1 LKNWT
6 KADDEKLKL
15 LDSYGVAI
23 GDIAKIIGVSYRSV
37 HARLNRIRNMEDNQ
51 EPNDNNEERLATK
64 EIRENICLMYITNM
78 TEKKGDAVAY
88 VAKSCGFK
96 RSQVERCLAECHAD
110 GTYRKVLKRINTYQA
125 KVGQIWKKCL

>member
-1 LKNWT
+1 MKNWT

-23 GDIAKIIGVSYRSV
+23 GDMAKIIGVSYRSV
-37 HARLNRIRNMEDNQ
+37 HARLNRIRNIEDNQ
-51 EPNDNNEERLATK
+51 EPNDNNEERLSTK

-78 TEKKGDAVAY
+78 TEKKGDTVAY
-88 VAKSCGFK
+88 VTKACNFK

-110 GTYRKVLKRINTYQA
+110 GTYRKVLKRINAYQA
-125 KVGQIWKKCL
+125 KVGQI